1 MEEDYIKLEI
11 FNYKDETLYK
21 IVTEDKCELT
31 LNNIELKQLKN
42 ILNKVEL

>member
-11 FNYKDETLYK
+11 FNHKDETLYK

-31 LNNIELKQLKN
+31 LNNVELKQLKN
-42 ILNKVEL
+42 ILNRVEL